1 VSTDWMSNQA
11 DLMNGV
17 EDRRAQLEARL
28 KKEKELLDARIRQR
42 KFMELL
48 TTRYASDEIIGE

>member
-1 VSTDWMSNQA
+1 MSNQA